1 MQKRERKWVM
11 LRKAKKAN
19 SNSSSS
25 RSRENWDVRVGGKSR
40 KAGFWNISEF
50 CNLSSCVDGSV
61 MNWGVTAMYF
71 SSAWCMFHVCDS
83 SNITTKNYG
92 TIPGIISCSTPC
104 TPHSVI
110 QAVDTDLKSGDV
122 TSWFG
127 PFVKVMCLG
136 QKNLELSWLFL
147 MNWGKRLK
155 GRGKKNPKTEFETRK

>member
-1 MQKRERKWVM
+1 MVGAMGKKPVGLRET
-11 LRKAKKAN
+11 
-19 SNSSSS
+19 
-25 RSRENWDVRVGGKSR
+25 ESR

-50 CNLSSCVDGSV
+50 CNLSSCVDVSV